1 MPWGGTQTMST
12 ASKSWLQLYVD
23 ATMEKDPFKRLRLV
37 KELNSLPREDNSG
50 EVVEERTLKP
60 LRKSKPARRR

>member
-1 MPWGGTQTMST
+1 MST
-12 ASKSWLQLYVD
+12 ASKNWLQMYVD

-37 KELNSLPREDNSG
+37 KELSSLPREDNSG
-50 EVVEERTLKP
+50 EVGEEHTVKP